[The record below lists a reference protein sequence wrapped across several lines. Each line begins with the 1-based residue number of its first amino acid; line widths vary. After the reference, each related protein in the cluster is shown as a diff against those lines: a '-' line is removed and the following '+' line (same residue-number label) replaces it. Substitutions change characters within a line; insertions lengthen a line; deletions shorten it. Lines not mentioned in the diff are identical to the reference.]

1 MPGGRPPIVLDDR
14 REWITER
21 VAAGIT
27 QEEIRRELEEQHGVK
42 IGRSKL
48 MQQLAT
54 WNITARRPAYKDS
67 EELRERVAHCFH
79 VLRFTDEKTRELLE
93 KEGYNIGEKRIARLR
108 KEMGL
113 LKRIPASERDDA
125 EAAIAQLLHQELKDG
140 NKIRELGRQQ
150 LYKHIRSR
158 YNVVGR

>member
-1 MPGGRPPIVLDDR
+1 MPGGRPPINLEDR
-14 REWITER
+14 RDWITER

-27 QEEIRRELEEQHGVK
+27 QDEIRRELEQHHGVK

-48 MQQLAT
+48 MQQLAK
-54 WNITARRPAYKDS
+54 WNVTARRPAYKDS

-79 VLRFTDEKTRELLE
+79 VLRLTDEKTREMLE
-93 KEGYNIGEKRIARLR
+93 SEGFNIGEKRIARLR

-113 LKRIPASERDDA
+113 LKRIPAEERDDA
-125 EAAIAQLLHQELKDG
+125 EAAIAKLLHQELKNG
-140 NKIRELGRQQ
+140 NNIRELGRKQ

-158 YNVVGR
+158 YNVIGR